1 MKEKSTLKDVANNYL
16 THTKSEKGITLI
28 ALVITII
35 VLLILAG
42 VSIAALGGQN
52 GILTNSTEAKKQSEI
67 GDVKDG
73 ARLEIN
79 AKQVE
84 KLSPEITDE
93 ELEEILVKYG
103 TLKGEG
109 NILDQILV
117 TKNGY
122 EVPVREIWDGT
133 TTGEKISLGKLSDVV
148 KVGDYINYAPNYSNA
163 MQIKDGL
170 GNGWRVAYVD
180 SASGVVTLI
189 SEGVPL
195 SVELTNGFDAHA
207 QTINFDSEIINKTFD
222 DTVADNI
229 DILTIEDIQLL
240 CNQAG
245 YTLTHEEANTNWGS
259 WEYEEYNFSEDDL
272 NIIYIEAEYLLN
284 TIASD
289 GYGKEHYLWNGG
301 DSFIAADNTSN
312 VGVRLVVDLKSDL
325 EYYGGTGTQGNS
337 YQIY

>member
-67 GDVKDG
+67 GDVKD
-73 ARLEIN
+73 
-79 AKQVE
+79 
-84 KLSPEITDE
+84 
-93 ELEEILVKYG
+93 
-103 TLKGEG
+103 EG